1 MFRRL
6 VHEHWHDVVP
16 VIAFVLTF
24 AVFIVAF
31 VRAVLAK
38 KETIQHMAV
47 LPLDLGEAT
56 ASMRVVCAD
65 TCRGCIACRHRE
77 DAHLHH

>member
-16 VIAFVLTF
+16 VIAFILTF

-31 VRAVLAK
+31 IRAVLAK
-38 KETIQHMAV
+38 KESIQHMAV
-47 LPLDLGEAT
+47 LPLDLEEAPAPT
-56 ASMRVVCAD
+56 RVACSD
-65 TCRGCIACRHRE
+65 SCQRCTACRHRE